1 MKKCRQIFLCKIPS
15 LVVFSL
21 LSSLFF
27 ICKNICKPL
36 YASAIRSTVHVI
48 MNGMMMRL
56 LNVGALNAS
65 SASGVCFRL
74 FFLCPPVFAIAV
86 GTLESTTLPPPW
98 ATPIVLL
105 SVLVSD
111 NSETL

>member
-1 MKKCRQIFLCKIPS
+1 MYDPHISRGGGKQRS
-15 LVVFSL
+15 
-21 LSSLFF
+21 
-27 ICKNICKPL
+27 KPL

-65 SASGVCFRL
+65 SASGACFRL
-74 FFLCPPVFAIAV
+74 FFLCPPPFAIAV
-86 GTLESTTLPPPW
+86 GTLESTTLPPTW
-98 ATPIVLL
+98 ATLIVLL